1 MEYNIKPCHA
11 HLYEGLDSTQMKYA
25 MDYGRDKDDLK
36 YKSFKIQYD
45 PNFRFSGGWSPGM
58 PVTKV
63 VRACCKEHAFSFA
76 EGVWWA
82 KEV

>member
-1 MEYNIKPCHA
+1 MSYFIKPCHA

-25 MDYGRDKDDLK
+25 MNHGLSKERLK
-36 YKSFKIQYD
+36 YRSFKIKYD
-45 PNFRFSGGWSPGM
+45 PNFRVSGGWSPGM
-58 PVTKV
+58 PVTRI
-63 VRACCKEHAFSFA
+63 VRACCKAHAFSFA